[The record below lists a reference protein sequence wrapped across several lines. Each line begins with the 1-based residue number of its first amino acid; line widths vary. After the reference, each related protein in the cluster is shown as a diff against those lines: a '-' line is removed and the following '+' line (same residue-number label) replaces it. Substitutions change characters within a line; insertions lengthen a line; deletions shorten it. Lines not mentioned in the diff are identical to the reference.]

1 MIDAFYSNMTRRLD
15 RGLLQAS
22 TIRRPSIVLRMNA
35 QQKSWALPLLTSLIT
50 SRAPDTV
57 VAEW

>member
-1 MIDAFYSNMTRRLD
+1 MIDAFYSNTTRRLD
-15 RGLLQAS
+15 RGLLQAL